1 MPETRSAIETWRK
14 PLLVGLTAAL
24 LLVAGAIA
32 WVRWQ
37 ATVERGLVGI
47 DLETYTAF
55 GRRFI
60 ETGSQYLPY
69 QLLGSYT
76 DRPVIESELI
86 PSAYPPTALAL
97 FIPLQVLPAFLWWAI
112 PLGIL
117 GARFAAW
124 RPAVAAWPLIAA
136 CVVWPETTTT
146 VMVGSSTMWV
156 VALTAL
162 GLRYGWPVAFVL
174 FKPSLAFVAVVGV
187 RRPSFWLLTG
197 LILVG
202 SLVLLPE
209 WVRWFIAIRN
219 GAVPVTYSLGSVPA
233 VAIPILA
240 WLARSSPGP
249 ARARS
254 EPERAPG
261 PASESAAHAALTG
274 AP

>member
-1 MPETRSAIETWRK
+1 
-14 PLLVGLTAAL
+14 
-24 LLVAGAIA
+24 
-32 WVRWQ
+32 
-37 ATVERGLVGI
+37 
-47 DLETYTAF
+47 
-55 GRRFI
+55 
-60 ETGSQYLPY
+60 
-69 QLLGSYT
+69 
-76 DRPVIESELI
+76 
-86 PSAYPPTALAL
+86 
-97 FIPLQVLPAFLWWAI
+97 
-112 PLGIL
+112 
-117 GARFAAW
+117 
-124 RPAVAAWPLIAA
+124 
-136 CVVWPETTTT
+136 
-146 VMVGSSTMWV
+146 MWV